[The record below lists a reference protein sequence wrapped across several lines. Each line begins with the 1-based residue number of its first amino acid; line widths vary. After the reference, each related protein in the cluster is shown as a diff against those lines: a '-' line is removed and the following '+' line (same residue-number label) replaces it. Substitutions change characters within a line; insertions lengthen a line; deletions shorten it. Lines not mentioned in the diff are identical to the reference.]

1 MSGSTVHAE
10 VKKNQHH
17 SNIPSLLSTNF
28 ETLPRFSRSSH
39 IADYMRAMHVASKLQ
54 CTECERELNWRSHLE
69 KHMRTVHWAF
79 QG

>member
-10 VKKNQHH
+10 VKENQHH

-28 ETLPRFSRSSH
+28 ETLLRFSRSSY
-39 IADYMRAMHVASKLQ
+39 IAGHMRAMHGASKLQ
-54 CTECERELNWRSHLE
+54 CNECEREFNWRSHLE

-79 QG
+79 QR

>member
-28 ETLPRFSRSSH
+28 ETLLRFSRNSH
-39 IADYMRAMHVASKLQ
+39 IAGASKLQ
-54 CTECERELNWRSHLE
+54 CNVCEREFNGSSHLG
-69 KHMRTVHWAF
+69 KHMRTVQWAF
-79 QG
+79 QR